1 MKPVTRALRT
11 GFTFAKELTNKM
23 PENPNPSA
31 SLERE
36 METGTDEFFK
46 NQSQTN
52 ALNSKRTFDE
62 FQDISLVS
70 ARRSQGHY
78 DDLQRLSISQM
89 TALQDTQAKLNDHYF
104 RMVEDNRA
112 RAAELAHDARVEL
125 AGARS
130 RREWHGDLATYDQSN
145 PVTQGTGNTITAGG
159 VPANRI
165 VDTAGAVAGA
175 GVSVAAEAVAAA
187 VAKQVDATVTPVVAV
202 LQTLVSSIAT
212 MNASIANVIAQTQPK
227 S

>member
-1 MKPVTRALRT
+1 
-11 GFTFAKELTNKM
+11 M

-62 FQDISLVS
+62 FQDISLTS
-70 ARRSQGHY
+70 ARRSQLHH

-89 TALQDTQAKLNDHYF
+89 TSLQEVQSKLNDQYF
-104 RMVEDNRA
+104 RMIEDNRT
-112 RAAELAHDARVEL
+112 RMAELSHDGRIEL
-125 AGARS
+125 TGARS

-175 GVSVAAEAVAAA
+175 GVAVSAEAVAAA
-187 VAKQVDATVTPVVAV
+187 VAKQVDATVTPVLAV
-202 LQTLVSSIAT
+202 LQQLVQGIAA
-212 MNASIANVIAQTQPK
+212 MNASMANVIAQTQPK
-227 S
+227 G

>member
-1 MKPVTRALRT
+1 
-11 GFTFAKELTNKM
+11 M

-70 ARRSQGHY
+70 ARRSQLHF
-78 DDLQRLSISQM
+78 DDLQRLSVGQM
-89 TALQDTQAKLNDHYF
+89 TSLQEVQSKLNDQYF
-104 RMVEDNRA
+104 RMIEDNRT
-112 RAAELAHDARVEL
+112 RMAELSHDGRIEL
-125 AGARS
+125 TGARS

-145 PVTQGTGNTITAGG
+145 PVTQGTGNHITAGSTT
-159 VPANRI
+159 PNRI
-165 VDTAGAVAGA
+165 VDTTGAIAGA
-175 GVSVAAEAVAAA
+175 GVGVAAEAVAAA
-187 VAKQVDATVTPVVAV
+187 VAKQVDATVTPVLAV
-202 LQTLVSSIAT
+202 LQQLVQGLAT
-212 MNASIANVIAQTQPK
+212 MNASMANVLAQTQPK